1 MGTLGQKHLDR
12 GKLMRD
18 SEILEYI
25 FTKYK
30 DKERDLNEQYRY
42 TPPYPTLSLDEFI
55 PPQLSE
61 LLYEESKTIPKDY
74 WTAFTRADSYMEEC
88 KDLTEAPVAR
98 QLVSAF
104 HSREFL
110 TWLSQVCDVKHL
122 LPDPYLV
129 GAGYMKSFRG
139 DSLKIHSDF
148 NWNEECQTH
157 RALSLIL
164 YFTPDWKPEWHGD
177 LQFWD
182 FEKKR
187 KVVSYPPKMGNMV
200 LWKYHKRGFHG
211 HPNPIDCP
219 EDKFRVGFRFFYYIS
234 DSKHDWRD
242 PPHKSLYWYDK
253 DKNQP
258 YHIDTEY
265 GHKQLKDD

>member
-1 MGTLGQKHLDR
+1 
-12 GKLMRD
+12 
-18 SEILEYI
+18 
-25 FTKYK
+25 
-30 DKERDLNEQYRY
+30 
-42 TPPYPTLSLDEFI
+42 
-55 PPQLSE
+55 
-61 LLYEESKTIPKDY
+61 
-74 WTAFTRADSYMEEC
+74 MEEC
-88 KDLTEAPVAR
+88 LNLEQAPVAR
-98 QLVSAF
+98 GVVSAL

-110 TWLSQVCDVKHL
+110 TWLSQVCDVQHL

-129 GAGYMKSFRG
+129 GAGYMKSYKG

-148 NWNEECQTH
+148 NWNEQCQTH

-164 YFTPDWKPEWHGD
+164 YFTPEWDEAWHGD

-182 FEKKR
+182 FDKTK
-187 KVVSYPPKMGNMV
+187 KVVSYPPKMGNV
-200 LWKYHKRGFHG
+200 VIWKYHKRGFHG

-219 EDKFRVGFRFFYYIS
+219 EDKFRVGFRTFYYIS

-258 YHIDTEY
+258 YHLENEY
-265 GHKQLKDD
+265 GHGKLDDDE